1 MQTGTEVG
9 EIISDDDLSPVLQ
22 DDKNEQFPVNLK
34 GRLRRRRRRDSSD
47 KLNLLVFEPC
57 RHARKGSMLD
67 MFQRNSCAGNAF
79 VGLLRNFC
87 MGLGVKVLVKLLRS
101 AVSGKLPSLLG
112 YNGLFGQ
119 DSVSFALFT
128 GCFTGIYRA
137 MLCTLRNLLR
147 EDSMTG
153 T

>member
-1 MQTGTEVG
+1 
-9 EIISDDDLSPVLQ
+9 
-22 DDKNEQFPVNLK
+22 
-34 GRLRRRRRRDSSD
+34 
-47 KLNLLVFEPC
+47 
-57 RHARKGSMLD
+57 MLD

-101 AVSGKLPSLLG
+101 VVSGKLPSLLG

-153 T
+153 TYCAGYMASFAICFLPKADRVPIATYMFVRYPPLP